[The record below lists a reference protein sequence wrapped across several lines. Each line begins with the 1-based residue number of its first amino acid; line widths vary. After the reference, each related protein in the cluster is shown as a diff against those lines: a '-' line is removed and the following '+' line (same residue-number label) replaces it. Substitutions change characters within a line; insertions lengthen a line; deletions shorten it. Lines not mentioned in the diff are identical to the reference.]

1 MYPCTGKLS
10 RASRPVTSGTAA
22 PAVTLIRWWLRGRA
36 RAPRPGAPYVGQ
48 ADWLAPSAQGEGWL
62 IETVLTHCTRCK
74 KANTLSF
81 PSLQPAAPRDQRP
94 IRAVLIRP
102 RPGVRAES
110 WFYAENTEHTMLD
123 DYSITVCTFVLTHA
137 VSDPAEHIWRAA
149 ETQNPTLQTNPP
161 DKR

>member
-36 RAPRPGAPYVGQ
+36 RALARCAICRAGRLVGTVSSRRGLV
-48 ADWLAPSAQGEGWL
+48 DRD
-62 IETVLTHCTRCK
+62 VLTHRTRCK
-74 KANTLSF
+74 KANTLSC
-81 PSLQPAAPRDQRP
+81 PSLQPAAPQDQRP

-102 RPGVRAES
+102 RPGVRAQS

-123 DYSITVCTFVLTHA
+123 YYSMSVCVDTRCIEPAA
-137 VSDPAEHIWRAA
+137 VSEPRRTHLEGS
-149 ETQNPTLQTNPP
+149 
-161 DKR
+161 